1 MIRYPDSNSR
11 PRCGELSFGGELNFL
26 HGPSRLKL
34 ISSTIRSINYA
45 NSVADFPQPNWNQVS
60 LCHPQ
65 PRSNL
70 LYRES
75 VCISILVQWSCTNCA
90 ILLLPLHGTLIHALL
105 VQESRNLHPLD
116 TRNPKKQKSSSP
128 HRLMEKSETVI
139 PSDFISSCLHPKGSS
154 IPPSVET
161 LDDKALFFG
170 TSICEGAQKDE
181 WVVTQFNFSVK
192 THEVNQVH
200 PFS

>member
-1 MIRYPDSNSR
+1 
-11 PRCGELSFGGELNFL
+11 
-26 HGPSRLKL
+26 
-34 ISSTIRSINYA
+34 
-45 NSVADFPQPNWNQVS
+45 
-60 LCHPQ
+60 
-65 PRSNL
+65 
-70 LYRES
+70 
-75 VCISILVQWSCTNCA
+75 
-90 ILLLPLHGTLIHALL
+90 
-105 VQESRNLHPLD
+105 
-116 TRNPKKQKSSSP
+116 
-128 HRLMEKSETVI
+128 MEKSETVI

-200 PFS
+200 PLVYFFLLLEFHVSSQLGKIL